1 MDNQTIIPEENLL
14 TPESIQ
20 ECKVAYMRVHTG
32 TGEGEGEGEGEGMC
46 IVNVY
51 VHVYVY
57 VQTPES
63 IEGSRLITA
72 GSGEQTRNRPHF
84 HQLSTAPTAR
94 LVFMQ

>member
-1 MDNQTIIPEENLL
+1 M

-32 TGEGEGEGEGEGMC
+32 TGEGEGEGMC
-46 IVNVY
+46 IVN
-51 VHVYVY
+51 VYVY

>member
-1 MDNQTIIPEENLL
+1 MDNQTIIPQENLL

-32 TGEGEGEGEGEGMC
+32 TGEGEGEGMC

-72 GSGEQTRNRPHF
+72 GSAEQTRNRPHF
-84 HQLSTAPTAR
+84 HQLSAAPTAR